1 LPAICCNFVP
11 DRGDFKA
18 PLQGNPHGIAGKYDK
33 CRAKLVGKA
42 IVAKR
47 LVFHLGGYDPIT
59 SHASAQRRFVRE
71 LARFEATWSVKA
83 SIDSLQ
89 EGIDQTT
96 WRVHTR
102 GPNWHVET
110 DYHVIRWDD
119 VIEKFGRRTFWRR
132 VQLGVS
138 AFVDFISAGAFRG
151 YLRTSWYYAGF
162 FLYPFV
168 MFDTMIATAL
178 AAGIYAMVKIRSVL
192 FAIASGLFV
201 LAALFVGP
209 WRWLHLNTLFDDWIF
224 SRDYIRNGNTA
235 LERRL
240 DGIADEMIVAARSAA
255 ADEILVVGHSLGAV
269 LAIDL
274 LDRALQRDPMLGA
287 TGTPVTLLS
296 IGSSILKIG
305 LHREAGRFRAATER
319 VARAP
324 GIFWGDY
331 QSRTDIMNF
340 YNTNPMAEM
349 SLTTKHGPVIRFI
362 EFSRALER
370 GVYRRIRL
378 RFYRLHCQFISG
390 NDKRDFYDYFML
402 VCGPISAKSQTLASE
417 GALSMIG
424 EDGMLVGVDA
434 EPGGEP
440 AAVPP
445 R

>member
-1 LPAICCNFVP
+1 
-11 DRGDFKA
+11 
-18 PLQGNPHGIAGKYDK
+18 
-33 CRAKLVGKA
+33 VGKT
-42 IVAKR
+42 IVARR
-47 LVFHLGGYDPIT
+47 LVFHVGGYDPIT

-71 LARFEATWSVKA
+71 LGRFEATWSVKT

-89 EGIDQTT
+89 EGIDQTK
-96 WRVHTR
+96 WRVVTR

-110 DYHVIRWDD
+110 DYHIIRWDD
-119 VIEKFGRRTFWRR
+119 VIENFGHQTFWRR
-132 VQLGVS
+132 IQLGVI
-138 AFVDFISAGAFRG
+138 AFVDFISAGAFWG
-151 YLRTSWYYAGF
+151 YLRTSWYYAVF

-168 MFDTMIATAL
+168 MFDTFIATAIG
-178 AAGIYAMVKIRSVL
+178 AAVFALVKIRSVL
-192 FAIASGLFV
+192 IAIAIGSFV
-201 LAALFVGP
+201 LAALFLGP

-224 SRDYIRNGNTA
+224 ARDYIRNGTTA
-235 LERRL
+235 LEQRL
-240 DGIADEMIVAARSAA
+240 DGIAGEMIVAARSAN

-305 LHREAGRFRAATER
+305 LHRGAGRFRAAAER

-331 QSRTDIMNF
+331 QSRIDIMNF

-349 SLTTKHGPVIRFI
+349 SLTTKYGPVVRFI

-370 GVYRRIRL
+370 RVYRRIRF

-424 EDGMLVGVDA
+424 EDGTLISTHA
-434 EPGGEP
+434 CREPTGEP
-440 AAVPP
+440 APP
-445 R
+445 VSP

>member
-1 LPAICCNFVP
+1 MGEP
-11 DRGDFKA
+11 
-18 PLQGNPHGIAGKYDK
+18 
-33 CRAKLVGKA
+33 
-42 IVAKR
+42 IVARR

-71 LARFEATWSVKA
+71 LGRFETTWSVKT

-89 EGIDQTT
+89 EGIDQTKS
-96 WRVHTR
+96 RVVTR

-110 DYHVIRWDD
+110 DYRVIRWDD
-119 VIEKFGRRTFWRR
+119 VIENFCRQTFWRR
-132 VQLGVS
+132 IQLGVIT
-138 AFVDFISAGAFRG
+138 FVEFIAAGAFRG

-168 MFDTMIATAL
+168 MFDTMIATAIS
-178 AAGIYAMVKIRSVL
+178 AAVFALVKSKSIAV
-192 FAIASGLFV
+192 AIAIGLFV
-201 LAALFVGP
+201 LAALFLGP

-224 SRDYIRNGNTA
+224 ARDYIRKGNTI
-235 LERRL
+235 LEQRL
-240 DGIADEMIVAARSAA
+240 DAIAGEMVVAARSAN

-274 LDRALQRDPMLGA
+274 LDRALKLDPMLGA

-305 LHREAGRFRAATER
+305 LHRGAGRFRAAAER

-331 QSRTDIMNF
+331 QSRIDIMNF
-340 YNTNPMAEM
+340 YNTDPMAEM
-349 SLTTKHGPVIRFI
+349 SLTTKHGPVVRFI

-370 GVYRRIRL
+370 RVYRRIRF

-417 GALSMIG
+417 GAVSMIG
-424 EDGMLVGVDA
+424 EDGTLIGTHACREPMA
-434 EPGGEP
+434 EPAPP
-440 AAVPP
+440 ADP
-445 R
+445 